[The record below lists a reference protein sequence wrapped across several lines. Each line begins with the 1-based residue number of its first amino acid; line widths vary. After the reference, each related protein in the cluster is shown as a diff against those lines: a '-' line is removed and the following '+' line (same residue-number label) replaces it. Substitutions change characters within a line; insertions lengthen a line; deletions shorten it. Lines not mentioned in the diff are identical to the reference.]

1 MKTKSISDYTLFV
14 EAWIYLS
21 LSKLLIVFIPFKKI
35 ASLLGDPQLET
46 DKDGIDFAKIK
57 NIEISIIRA
66 VKYVLFASKCY
77 DQALATTFMLKKRKL
92 SSTIYFGLHKEAGQ
106 LLAHSWVRCG
116 DKIVSGKLGHERFTP
131 VAWFGFNILG

>member
-35 ASLLGDPQLET
+35 ASLLGDPQVEIV
-46 DKDGIDFAKIK
+46 KEVIDFTNLN

-106 LLAHSWVRCG
+106 LLAHAWVRCG